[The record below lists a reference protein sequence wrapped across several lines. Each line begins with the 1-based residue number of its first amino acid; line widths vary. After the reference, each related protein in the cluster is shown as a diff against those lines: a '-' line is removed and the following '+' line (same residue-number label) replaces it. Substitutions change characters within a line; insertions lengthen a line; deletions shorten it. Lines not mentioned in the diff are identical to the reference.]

1 MLAPEYNMFAAC
13 TFDTINYIAD
23 AKVRYKNHYIKLRDK
38 DGKPKI
44 KACMSLLGFDPKYDH
59 SIILRTE
66 EDRRARETNP
76 DMLVRTPK
84 ENKQAQWCNI
94 YTGKLKQGYIPPKDA
109 EEWLEN
115 VYFGGDIMQVD
126 ISVERHN
133 IEDFGEC
140 L

>member
-23 AKVRYKNHYIKLRDK
+23 AKIKYKDHYLHLRDK
-38 DGKPKI
+38 DGNPNI

-84 ENKQAQWCNI
+84 DKKQAQWCNI
-94 YTGKLKQGYIPPKDA
+94 YTGKLKQGYVPPEDV
-109 EEWLEN
+109 ESWLEN
-115 VYFGGDIMQVD
+115 VYFEGDIMHVD